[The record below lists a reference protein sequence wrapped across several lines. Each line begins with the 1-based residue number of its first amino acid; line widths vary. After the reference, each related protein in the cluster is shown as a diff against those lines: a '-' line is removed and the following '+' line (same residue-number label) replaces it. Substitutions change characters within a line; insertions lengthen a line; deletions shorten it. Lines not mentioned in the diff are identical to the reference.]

1 MKLLLFIFIA
11 LSISRETGADLYLIP
26 SSNNL
31 IKSLIQAAD
40 FLTEIAE
47 KKEAENEEQEKM
59 KMLKAAWMRMFKG

>member
-1 MKLLLFIFIA
+1 MKLLLFIFIV

-26 SSNNL
+26 SPNNL
-31 IKSLIQAAD
+31 VKSLIQVAD
-40 FLTEIAE
+40 FLTKIAE